1 MEKPDASEPEC
12 VVCPVFVKKVQKKM
26 AHRKVAE
33 QKKNGGVHAQQLKFK
48 AENRVNTK
56 GRIAEGTRRRTGIP
70 SRGPG
75 NKENCNR
82 LRRRGTKNHGRKN
95 HGQNQ
100 ESHRTSYIIR
110 E

>member
-48 AENRVNTK
+48 LKQKTESTRKEELQRELEEEQGFLREVQATRKTATDFDEEEQ
-56 GRIAEGTRRRTGIP
+56 RIMEERIMDKIKKAIELRT
-70 SRGPG
+70 
-75 NKENCNR
+75 
-82 LRRRGTKNHGRKN
+82 
-95 HGQNQ
+95 
-100 ESHRTSYIIR
+100 
-110 E
+110 